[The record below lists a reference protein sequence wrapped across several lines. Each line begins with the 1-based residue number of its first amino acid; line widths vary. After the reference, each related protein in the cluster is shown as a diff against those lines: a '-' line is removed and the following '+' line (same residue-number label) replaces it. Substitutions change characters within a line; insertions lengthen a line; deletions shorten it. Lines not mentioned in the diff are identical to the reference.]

1 VAFHPEGK
9 LDVQRRV
16 FLKASGQVAIGAV
29 ASLLSHRHLVAAQSS
44 DPVRPQVSLTID
56 DPDVACT
63 LPWRQA
69 NRLLFDALDS
79 RRLKAAIFVCGK
91 RVAAADGGRLIGE
104 WDEAGHA
111 IGSHSY
117 SHLTFLRRTSYDDFA
132 ADFLRN
138 EPVLSPFR
146 NRVRLFR
153 YPLLKEG
160 DTAEKRD
167 RFRALLRELDY
178 RVGHVT
184 IDGSDWYVNQR
195 WIERR
200 KTNTSTSPERY
211 RDFLLTHL
219 VDRAAY
225 YRQIMR
231 DVVGHDVPHTLLVHY
246 HELMAISLTEL
257 LQGFERA
264 GWEWVNADRA
274 FMNPVYQRSPDT
286 LPAGESLAWA
296 LAKEVGRTGLR
307 WPGEDSVYEAPKL
320 DALGL

>member
-1 VAFHPEGK
+1 MH
-9 LDVQRRV
+9 RRT
-16 FLKASGQVAIGAV
+16 LLRT
-29 ASLLSHRHLVAAQSS
+29 SLHAALGGLAGVLSTPFTAAAQSL
-44 DPVRPQVSLTID
+44 PAARPKVSLTVD

-63 LPWRQA
+63 LPWQQA
-69 NRLLFDALDS
+69 NRLFLDALDA
-79 RRLKAAIFVCGK
+79 RGLRAALFVCGR
-91 RVAAADGGRLIGE
+91 RVANADGGRLIAE
-104 WDEAGHA
+104 WDEAGQMIA
-111 IGSHSY
+111 SHSY

-138 EPVLSPFR
+138 EPVIAPYR
-146 NRVRLFR
+146 NRTRLFR

-167 RFRALLRELDY
+167 RFRDLLRENGY

-195 WIERR
+195 WIARR
-200 KTNTSTSPERY
+200 KLDSGVSPDRY

-219 VDRAAY
+219 IDRATY
-225 YRQIMR
+225 YRQLMH
-231 DVVGHDVPHTLLVHY
+231 DVLGRDVPHTLVVHY
-246 HELMAISLTEL
+246 QELMAVSVSEL
-257 LQGFERA
+257 LDGFERA
-264 GWEWVNADRA
+264 GWEWVDADEA
-274 FMNPVYQRSPDT
+274 FSDPVYERTPST

-296 LAKEVGRTGLR
+296 LASEMGAKLR

>member
-1 VAFHPEGK
+1 
-9 LDVQRRV
+9 V
-16 FLKASGQVAIGAV
+16 FLRESGRVALGA
-29 ASLLSHRHLVAAQSS
+29 AGGLLSLSGVATAQ
-44 DPVRPQVSLTID
+44 DTVPARPQVSLTID
-56 DPDVACT
+56 DPDLACT

-69 NRLLFDALDS
+69 NRLLLDALNS
-79 RRLKAAIFVCGK
+79 RRLKAAMFVCGK
-91 RVAAADGGRLIGE
+91 RVAAADGPRLVGE

-138 EPVLSPFR
+138 EPVLAAFR
-146 NRVRLFR
+146 NRVPLFR

-167 RFRALLRELDY
+167 RFRALLREHGY

-195 WIERR
+195 WLERR
-200 KTNTSTSPERY
+200 KTNPSTSPERY
-211 RDFLLTHL
+211 QDFLLAHL
-219 VDRAAY
+219 VDRAVY
-225 YRQIMR
+225 YRQLMC

-246 HELMAISLTEL
+246 HELMAISLNGL
-257 LQGFERA
+257 LRGFERA

-274 FMNPVYQRSPDT
+274 FLDPVYQRTPQT

-296 LAKEVGRTGLR
+296 LAKEMERTGLR

-320 DALGL
+320 DALEL

>member
-1 VAFHPEGK
+1 VALSAAG
-9 LDVQRRV
+9 
-16 FLKASGQVAIGAV
+16 G
-29 ASLLSHRHLVAAQSS
+29 LLSLSRAAAPQSIDS
-44 DPVRPQVSLTID
+44 VRPQVGLTID

-63 LPWRQA
+63 LPWPQA
-69 NRLLFDALDS
+69 NRLFLDALES
-79 RRLKAAIFVCGK
+79 RQLKAALFVCGR
-91 RVAAADGGRLIGE
+91 RVADADGGRLIGE
-104 WDEAGHA
+104 WDEAGHG

-138 EPVLSPFR
+138 ERVVAPYR

-167 RFRALLRELDY
+167 RFRALLRAHDY

-200 KTNTSTSPERY
+200 KTSAATTPDRY

-219 VDRAAY
+219 VDRATY
-225 YRQIMR
+225 YRQLMR
-231 DVVGHDVPHTLLVHY
+231 EVLGYDVPHTLLVHY
-246 HELMAISLTEL
+246 HELMALSLNEL
-257 LQGFERA
+257 LNGFERA
-264 GWEWVNADRA
+264 GWEWVHAHRA
-274 FMNPVYQRSPDT
+274 FSHPVFQRTPET

-296 LAKEVGRTGLR
+296 LANEVGRTGLR